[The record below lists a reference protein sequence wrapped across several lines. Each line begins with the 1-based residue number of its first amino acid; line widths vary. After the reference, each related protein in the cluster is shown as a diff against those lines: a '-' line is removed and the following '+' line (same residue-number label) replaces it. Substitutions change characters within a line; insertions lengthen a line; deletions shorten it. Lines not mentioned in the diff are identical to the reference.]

1 MGAWRELRRR
11 WRRVPLLQQF
21 TAADCGPT
29 CLAMVLAYH
38 GAHSA
43 AASDSVP
50 TCTSTVFGVPGASPP
65 ADEMSCARTST

>member
-1 MGAWRELRRR
+1 MGTWRELKRR

-38 GAHSA
+38 GAPA
-43 AASDSVP
+43 RPAEVREAV
-50 TCTSTVFGVPGASPP
+50 GA
-65 ADEMSCARTST
+65 